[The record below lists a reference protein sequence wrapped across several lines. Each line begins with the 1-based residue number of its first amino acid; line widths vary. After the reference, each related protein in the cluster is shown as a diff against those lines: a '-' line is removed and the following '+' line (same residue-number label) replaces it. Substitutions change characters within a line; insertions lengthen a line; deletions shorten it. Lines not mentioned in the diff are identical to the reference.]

1 MGKNRVF
8 FPQQALDS
16 WLEQGRIALVDDEM
30 TLKPDGQRYR
40 LISAIRVL
48 AEVAEGNDPHGLV
61 GKVKTI
67 EQIAALGGDHQ
78 ADSLVLG
85 DNAYQ
90 VIEGFLGD
98 ANEEADQA
106 AATGIGTSL
115 ASAARAA
122 IGEKTSSDDANPLM
136 RFLLGKPS

>member
-40 LISAIRVL
+40 LSSAIRIL
-48 AEVAEGNDPHGLV
+48 AEVAEGNDPHDLV

-67 EQIAALGGDHQ
+67 EQIAGMGGDHQ

-90 VIEGFLGD
+90 VVEGFLGD
-98 ANEEADQA
+98 TSEQADQDA
-106 AATGIGTSL
+106 AIGSSL

-122 IGEKTSSDDANPLM
+122 TGEKASSDDANPLM

>member
-40 LISAIRVL
+40 LSSAIRIL
-48 AEVAEGNDPHGLV
+48 AEVADGTDPHDLV

-67 EQIAALGGDHQ
+67 EQIAGLGGDHQ

-90 VIEGFLGD
+90 VVDGFIGD
-98 ANEEADQA
+98 VDDDSDRS
-106 AATGIGTSL
+106 AATAVGTSL

-122 IGEKTSSDDANPLM
+122 AGEKTSTDDANPL
-136 RFLLGKPS
+136 

>member
-1 MGKNRVF
+1 MAKNRVF
-8 FPQQALDS
+8 FPQQALDE

-40 LISAIRVL
+40 LTSAIRIL
-48 AEVAEGNDPHGLV
+48 SELTESADPYDLV
-61 GKVKTI
+61 GKVKTVD
-67 EQIAALGGDHQ
+67 QITTLGGEHSH
-78 ADSLVLG
+78 DSLILG

-90 VIEGFLGD
+90 VVEGFIGEPGD
-98 ANEEADQA
+98 EPARAIA
-106 AATGIGTSL
+106 AGTSL

-122 IGEKTSSDDANPLM
+122 AGDKTSSDDANPLM

>member
-40 LISAIRVL
+40 LSSAIRIL
-48 AEVAEGNDPHGLV
+48 AEVAEGNDPHDLV

-67 EQIAALGGDHQ
+67 EQISGMGGDHQ

-98 ANEEADQA
+98 TNEDADQDA
-106 AATGIGTSL
+106 AIGNSL

-122 IGEKTSSDDANPLM
+122 TGEKASSDDANPLM
-136 RFLLGKPS
+136 RFLLSKPS